1 MVKKSF
7 GITKSPTRKMYYDSC
22 GQQVTIKLSKNPLQH
37 GRSKHIDTRFHFL
50 KDHVKHKTIE
60 LEYCNTKEQVVDIFT
75 KPLPIAPFN
84 MLREML
90 GMKAF

>member
-1 MVKKSF
+1 MDNKSA
-7 GITKSPTRKMYYDSC
+7 
-22 GQQVTIKLSKNPLQH
+22 IKLLKNQVQH

-50 KDHVKHKTIE
+50 RDHMKQKTIE

-75 KPLPIAPFN
+75 KPLPIEPFK
-84 MLREML
+84 MLHEML